1 MNPEDLE
8 NKFMI
13 EDVGVLIVL
22 STFNGLI
29 IIYLLKFMGHI

>member
-22 STFNGLI
+22 SIFNGLI